1 MGLTGDH
8 VYPLLAEVLL
18 AQGKAEGLQTLQLPP
33 NVGAPSRVGV
43 LAFQV
48 ESLVNAGRLADAA
61 KLLKQIETLDP
72 SVPDAVLAK
81 ARFLMALPR
90 LEEAENLMDGLVK
103 SRPDDYKAWL
113 MLGQIRLNRGDER
126 GAIDALS
133 EAVKLAYVPGIER
146 QYRALANLR
155 VGDVEAARR
164 DYQELASRYPEA
176 PIVGFLTG
184 YFDYLDGNYGD
195 AQSRLDGVLAEDPAN
210 LPSLMLGAAAYGQTG
225 SFQIARHY
233 LERIGRLRMAGSS
246 DRIAILAAFLSL
258 RQGDAKA
265 ADVLLDSVGQIP
277 ALDDYVAQLRI
288 RSATLMGGESESS
301 SGSRSV
307 AAMTLRPPPAQ
318 IALLGGERSA
328 AVDPDDALLR
338 TTAGDETAKIY
349 REIRSASQRGD
360 SAEAQAIA
368 AAYLE
373 QHPDDPAAH
382 LLAGIAAVA
391 RKDLAQAHESYSR
404 AIALDPRFVPALRSL
419 ATLQMLQG
427 NYAEAAE
434 FQAKITELYPQ
445 DYQAYLAAAAAE
457 VARNDLEAAR
467 LWLEEAVKLRP
478 GAYEP
483 VELLA
488 RLMRRQGD
496 PASALALLNSHSHH
510 FEDNTK
516 FLALRARLA
525 LDQGDQSSALA
536 DFGRLAELLPRDA
549 LVAVTR
555 AELLRDSGETTA
567 YEGELRRALDLEP
580 RLEET
585 RYELAASALTRN
597 DIADAKKILGSPED
611 HPDSPRL
618 LALSAL
624 IASKENRPDDALD
637 LAQRAFD
644 LAPNNMNLVA
654 LAQAQRSAGRET
666 EALAGLSSWVKEH
679 PDDLLTLNY
688 LADSLLEMGQVDGAV
703 ALYETSLARNP
714 GQPAVIN
721 NLAWALRESDLDRAY
736 ELAQR
741 AVALAPSNEDL
752 QETLADIEQLMSTR
766 K

>member
-1 MGLTGDH
+1 
-8 VYPLLAEVLL
+8 
-18 AQGKAEGLQTLQLPP
+18 
-33 NVGAPSRVGV
+33 
-43 LAFQV
+43 
-48 ESLVNAGRLADAA
+48 
-61 KLLKQIETLDP
+61 
-72 SVPDAVLAK
+72 
-81 ARFLMALPR
+81 
-90 LEEAENLMDGLVK
+90 
-103 SRPDDYKAWL
+103 
-113 MLGQIRLNRGDER
+113 MLGQIRLNRGDDR
-126 GAIDALS
+126 GAIDALG
-133 EAVKLAYVPGIER
+133 EAVQLAYVPGIER

-246 DRIAILAAFLSL
+246 DRIAVLAAFLSL
-258 RQGDAKA
+258 REGDAKA
-265 ADVLLDSVGQIP
+265 ADMLLDSVGQIP

-318 IALLGGERSA
+318 IALLGDERSA
-328 AVDPDDALLR
+328 AVDPDDVLLR
-338 TTAGDETAKIY
+338 TTAGDETVKIY

-404 AIALDPRFVPALRSL
+404 AIALDSRFVPAMRSL
-419 ATLQMLQG
+419 ATLQMLRG
-427 NYAEAAE
+427 NYAEASE
-434 FQAKITELYPQ
+434 LQAKIAELYPQ

-467 LWLEEAVKLRP
+467 LWLEGAVKLRP

-488 RLMRRQGD
+488 RLMGRQGNQE
-496 PASALALLNSHSHH
+496 AALALLNSQSSR

-516 FLALRARLA
+516 FLALRARFA
-525 LDQGDQSSALA
+525 LEVGDGSLALA
-536 DFGRLAELLPRDA
+536 DFGRLASLLPGDA
-549 LVAVTR
+549 LVAVTH
-555 AELLRDSGETTA
+555 AGLLRESGETKA
-567 YEGELRRALDLEP
+567 SEGELQRALDIEP
-580 RLEET
+580 RLVET
-585 RYELAASALTRN
+585 RYELAAIALKRN
-597 DIADAKKILGSPED
+597 DIAGAKKILGSPED
-611 HPDSPRL
+611 HLDSPRL
-618 LALSAL
+618 LVLSAAV
-624 IASKENRPDDALD
+624 ASKENRPDDALD
-637 LAQRAFD
+637 LAGRAFE
-644 LAPNNMNLVA
+644 LAPNNMNLIA
-654 LAQAQRSAGRET
+654 LAEVQWLAGRET

-679 PDDLLTLNY
+679 PEDLLTLNY
-688 LADSLLEMGQVDGAV
+688 LADRLLDMGQPDAAV
-703 ALYETSLARNP
+703 ALYETSLERNP
-714 GQPAVIN
+714 NQPAVLN
-721 NLAWALRESDLDRAY
+721 NLAWVLRESDLDRAH

-741 AVALAPSNEDL
+741 AVAMAPSNKDL
-752 QETLADIEQLMSTR
+752 QDTLSAIEQSMSNR